1 MLTNQL
7 TMKKLLLLLFILP
20 FLTFGQDDLLN
31 ELEDGIEVDNTVSSA
46 FKGLKVVNFESTKL
60 AGKKDIFFIVS
71 HRFGT
76 VKNGFDDLFGLDNA
90 VTQLKFIY
98 GITNGINVGVAR
110 SSFQKKYGLH
120 AKYRLLQQ
128 ESDGFPFTIV
138 GYNLITINTSLD
150 KDLLQNLEFGD
161 RVNYVN
167 QILIS
172 RKFSEGFTLLIAPT
186 HVHENLATRSIV
198 NLENGDISINDED
211 NDQFAVG
218 VGGRYKLTKR
228 WSLNVDYGIH
238 LNRNNNSIYRN
249 PLSIG
254 VDLETGGHVFQMHF
268 TNAQA
273 MFEDGFIVQGQGDWG
288 DRDFFFGFNLSRV
301 F

>member
-1 MLTNQL
+1 
-7 TMKKLLLLLFILP
+7 MKRFVFLLLFAPCLA
-20 FLTFGQDDLLN
+20 LSQDDLLK
-31 ELEDGIEVDNTVSSA
+31 ELEGDVVEDQKVTAA

-60 AGKKDIFFIVS
+60 ASKKDFYFIVA

-98 GITNGINVGVAR
+98 GVNEWLNLGVAR
-110 SSFQKKYGLH
+110 SSLQKKYGVH
-120 AKYRLLQQ
+120 AKYRLAQQ
-128 ESDGFPFTIV
+128 EQSGFPFTVV
-138 GYNLITINTSLD
+138 GYNLATVNTALD
-150 KDLLQNLEFGD
+150 KDLFTKLEFSD
-161 RVNYVN
+161 RLTYTSQV
-167 QILIS
+167 LIS
-172 RKFSEGFTLLIAPT
+172 RKVSEDLSLLIAPT
-186 HVHENLATRSIV
+186 YVHENLATRSTRIGV
-198 NLENGDISINDED
+198 DETVEVFDED

-218 VGGRYKLTKR
+218 IGGRYKLTTR
-228 WSLNVDYGIH
+228 WSVNADYGIH
-238 LNRNNNSIYRN
+238 LNRNSNSNFRN

-273 MFEDGFIVQGQGDWG
+273 MFEEGFIIQGQGDWG
-288 DRDFFFGFNLSRV
+288 DGDFFFGFNLSRV